1 MGRIMTRYEKM
12 FSDLQK
18 IGLAMNRATSES
30 VKNMWWLQYQRLKY
44 RMNNMT
50 MEEAVELV

>member
-1 MGRIMTRYEKM
+1 MTKYEKM

-44 RMNNMT
+44 HMNNMT
-50 MEEAVELV
+50 IKEAMETV